1 MLEERTPERNR
12 HFDPLPQEISMSH
25 FALTIIG
32 RDRPGIVSQ
41 VTEILYRLGCNIA
54 DSSCSILGGQFAM
67 ILIISHPACTDR
79 ESFGDAFA
87 PLEESGLSVF
97 LRTLKPGGEKHPK
110 MEGEICMISVYG
122 SDKPGI
128 VYRVARELGERGVN
142 ITDLNTKLV
151 GSEARPVYV
160 MMLEAVLPPDLSE
173 EELADIMNGLK
184 EELQVDISVRS
195 IAAVEL

>member
-1 MLEERTPERNR
+1 
-12 HFDPLPQEISMSH
+12 MSH

-128 VYRVARELGERGVN
+128 VYRVTRELGERGVN

-160 MMLEAVLPPDLSE
+160 MMIEAVLPPGLSE
-173 EELADIMNGLK
+173 EEIAGIMDGLK
-184 EELQVDISVRS
+184 EEMQVDISVRS
-195 IAAVEL
+195 ITPVEL